1 MANILDKQPCPLCRK
16 KTLTLMEEEM
26 DIPYFGKAFLF
37 SMHCDSCEY
46 AKTDLEAVDMKEP
59 TRYTFEAQNTK
70 DLSVRIVRSSEGTIK
85 LPSLKITIEPGPTS
99 DGFVTNVEGIL
110 QRVKK
115 IVEEQRDSAEDDETK
130 KKAKNLLKKIWKIEC
145 GDEPVKIIIED
156 PTGNSAIIS
165 EKAIIEKLG
174 KKK

>member
-1 MANILDKQPCPLCRK
+1 MANFIDKQPCPLCRK

-37 SMHCDSCEY
+37 SMHCDNCEY
-46 AKTDLEAVDMKEP
+46 AKTDLEAEEMKDP
-59 TRYTFEAQNTK
+59 TRYTFETENEK
-70 DLSVRIVRSSEGTIK
+70 DLNIRVVRSSEGTIK
-85 LPSLKITIEPGPTS
+85 LPGLKITIEPGASS
-99 DGFVTNVEGIL
+99 DGFVSNIEGVL

-115 IVEEQRDSAEDDETK
+115 IVEEQRDSAEDEDIK

-145 GDEPVKIIIED
+145 GDEKLKIIIED

-165 EKAIIEKLG
+165 EKAIVEKM

>member
-1 MANILDKQPCPLCRK
+1 
-16 KTLTLMEEEM
+16 MEEEM

-46 AKTDLEAVDMKEP
+46 SKTDLEAVDMKEP

-70 DLSVRIVRSSEGTIK
+70 DLSVRVVRSSEGTIK

-145 GDEPVKIIIED
+145 GDEPIKIIIED